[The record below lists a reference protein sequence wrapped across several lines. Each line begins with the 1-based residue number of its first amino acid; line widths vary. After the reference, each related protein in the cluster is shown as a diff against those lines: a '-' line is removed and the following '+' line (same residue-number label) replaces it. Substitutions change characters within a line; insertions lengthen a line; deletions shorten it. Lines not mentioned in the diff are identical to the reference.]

1 MSTMFPFSPR
11 AATELTG
18 LVLLSRF
25 SDAAVLRSALGAPFS
40 QLIIE
45 LQSLLSAPCTSK
57 KGEGREV
64 PPSQEPRGQ
73 QQWLL
78 LPLLP
83 LDEILAELSA
93 TGASIPFYRDSFVL
107 LTSYAGF
114 RRPPVLPWQQFLLN
128 YRWECKLI
136 LNKVK
141 WRWGWKKLSQ
151 SIWSPTDLSV

>member
-1 MSTMFPFSPR
+1 MSTMFPFSPW

-40 QLIIE
+40 QLIME
-45 LQSLLSAPCTSK
+45 LRSLLSAPCTSEK
-57 KGEGREV
+57 REGREV
-64 PPSQEPRGQ
+64 PPSQEPRRQ
-73 QQWLL
+73 QQLL
-78 LPLLP
+78 PPLLP
-83 LDEILAELSA
+83 LDEILAELA
-93 TGASIPFYRDSFVL
+93 VTGASILFYRDSFVL

-141 WRWGWKKLSQ
+141 WRWEWKKLSQ